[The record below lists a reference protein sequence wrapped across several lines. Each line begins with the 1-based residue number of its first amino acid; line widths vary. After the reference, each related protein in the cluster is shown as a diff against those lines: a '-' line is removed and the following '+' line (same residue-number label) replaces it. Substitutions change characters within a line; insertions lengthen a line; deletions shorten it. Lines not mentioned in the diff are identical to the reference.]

1 MVKKSAKDM
10 DKEVQKKLSEAGKSI
25 YKQIMNGENPSY
37 ELPVR
42 TLGNIY
48 FDKNSK
54 TIKLGDKKSSRQFL
68 NIAHTRK
75 FMQTMLVAS
84 EIRKVI
90 DEKATISIRDLY
102 YALKHTIE
110 GTNEN
115 TFEEQSESITPDET
129 VLVRLNGKLRLTTAK
144 KVVEFAERNGRVEVD
159 EPERKII
166 SVEGINV
173 CGFDEEQKIKEFKS
187 DYVIVHPPNEVVKIK
202 TSSGRSI
209 KVTKSH
215 SVFTVKEGVPEETKA
230 KELKAGDYIA
240 LPRRIKVNE
249 NKEAINL
256 IYALIE
262 NFPEKELETV
272 YLKADKKIIKE
283 IFSRIGKEKLK
294 QIIKSKKFKNSWSTV
309 VSNWKHWNTVPLWL
323 IKETNPKIDDLIN
336 KIKISNKG
344 TNRGYNAIIPKSRE
358 LGIVLGALLSEGSFS
373 ITKRKRK
380 EHRISINNK
389 DKEFLEEFRESFE
402 KVLGECS
409 SKKMQKCKDGTS
421 RINVGYDLLAK
432 IFKFGLG
439 VKFEKARDKEIPSV
453 LLDSPKECIQ
463 AFLYSFRKGDGSK
476 GPRFEIRFHT
486 TSEKLVNGLT
496 FLLLRMGMFAN
507 IYEYKRE
514 YPRHDAFEVRVGCRD
529 YSKEL
534 SKTTLDYMPE
544 FEKFTSHSSDKIPE
558 ISGLIKEAR
567 KTIKL
572 SEETHKKLNF
582 HGIEKSKTISRP
594 MLAKVLSKLTT
605 SNQFTQQ
612 LQGILQSDIYWDKI
626 KSIEPAEVPEFTMD
640 FTVKPY
646 QNFIG
651 GKGLMLLHNSD
662 PIIEDIEAS
671 LNLLR
676 EELHLSAS
684 SKGVITGNMKL
695 KDGKDTIDLTKM
707 GSGGW
712 GVPSNVEPNKIEIKD
727 IDAEYVLFIEKDAVW
742 KRFNEDL
749 FWKKNKCIIITGRGQ
764 PSRAERRFVQR
775 LNREE
780 KLPVYAL
787 MDADPW
793 GMYIYSVIKQGSI
806 SLSYSE
812 EKLATPD
819 TKYIGLTV
827 SDVDT
832 FKIPKEVTIKLNKLD
847 VKRLNEMKGYEWFK
861 KKEWQQEFKLMKERE
876 IKLELEALSK
886 KGIRFITEKYLPQ
899 KIKSKEFLP

>member
-1 MVKKSAKDM
+1 MANKSGKDK
-10 DKEVQKKLSEAGKSI
+10 DKEVQEKLAGAGKSI

-115 TFEEQSESITPDET
+115 TFEDQSES
-129 VLVRLNGKLRLTTAK
+129 
-144 KVVEFAERNGRVEVD
+144 
-159 EPERKII
+159 
-166 SVEGINV
+166 
-173 CGFDEEQKIKEFKS
+173 
-187 DYVIVHPPNEVVKIK
+187 
-202 TSSGRSI
+202 
-209 KVTKSH
+209 
-215 SVFTVKEGVPEETKA
+215 
-230 KELKAGDYIA
+230 
-240 LPRRIKVNE
+240 
-249 NKEAINL
+249 
-256 IYALIE
+256 
-262 NFPEKELETV
+262 
-272 YLKADKKIIKE
+272 
-283 IFSRIGKEKLK
+283 
-294 QIIKSKKFKNSWSTV
+294 
-309 VSNWKHWNTVPLWL
+309 
-323 IKETNPKIDDLIN
+323 
-336 KIKISNKG
+336 
-344 TNRGYNAIIPKSRE
+344 
-358 LGIVLGALLSEGSFS
+358 
-373 ITKRKRK
+373 
-380 EHRISINNK
+380 
-389 DKEFLEEFRESFE
+389 
-402 KVLGECS
+402 
-409 SKKMQKCKDGTS
+409 
-421 RINVGYDLLAK
+421 
-432 IFKFGLG
+432 
-439 VKFEKARDKEIPSV
+439 
-453 LLDSPKECIQ
+453 
-463 AFLYSFRKGDGSK
+463 
-476 GPRFEIRFHT
+476 
-486 TSEKLVNGLT
+486 
-496 FLLLRMGMFAN
+496 
-507 IYEYKRE
+507 
-514 YPRHDAFEVRVGCRD
+514 
-529 YSKEL
+529 
-534 SKTTLDYMPE
+534 
-544 FEKFTSHSSDKIPE
+544 
-558 ISGLIKEAR
+558 
-567 KTIKL
+567 
-572 SEETHKKLNF
+572 
-582 HGIEKSKTISRP
+582 
-594 MLAKVLSKLTT
+594 
-605 SNQFTQQ
+605 
-612 LQGILQSDIYWDKI
+612 
-626 KSIEPAEVPEFTMD
+626 
-640 FTVKPY
+640 
-646 QNFIG
+646 
-651 GKGLMLLHNSD
+651 D
-662 PIIEDIEAS
+662 PIVEDIEAS

-684 SKGVITGNMKL
+684 SKGVITGNMKI
-695 KDGKDTIDLTKM
+695 KDGKDTIDLNKM

-712 GVPSNVEPNKIEIKD
+712 GVPSNVEPDRIEIKD

-812 EKLATPD
+812 EKLATPS

-847 VKRLNEMKGYEWFK
+847 VKRLNEMKEYEWFK

-886 KGIRFITEKYLPQ
+886 KGIRFITETYLPE
-899 KIKSKEFLP
+899 KIKSKDFLP